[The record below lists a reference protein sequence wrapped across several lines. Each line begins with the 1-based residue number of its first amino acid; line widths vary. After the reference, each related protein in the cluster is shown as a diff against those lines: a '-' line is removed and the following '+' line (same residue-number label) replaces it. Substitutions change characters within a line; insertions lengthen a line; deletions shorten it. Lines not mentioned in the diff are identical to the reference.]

1 MLYFETKGYTFAA
14 DIFDAYLANHGP
26 DYEYIIS
33 AENVKQIV
41 QTQVVIDTAAAHVDW
56 IKQEA
61 KRNPDMIGTT
71 QEITHPWEPITV
83 TDNSDVV
90 LALGTFSVAVGADA
104 LVQRSGET
112 LQAEI
117 RYRIYAYDLYD
128 FDKTVDWTSM
138 DVELSVK
145 KGLNHDMR
153 QLEEAGWARSF
164 KARGNTE
171 ALGDYSWSGN
181 L

>member
-1 MLYFETKGYTFAA
+1 MTS
-14 DIFDAYLANHGP
+14 P
-26 DYEYIIS
+26 
-33 AENVKQIV
+33 
-41 QTQVVIDTAAAHVDW
+41 
-56 IKQEA
+56 
-61 KRNPDMIGTT
+61 
-71 QEITHPWEPITV
+71 
-83 TDNSDVV
+83 
-90 LALGTFSVAVGADA
+90 DA
-104 LVQRSGET
+104 LVQRSGEAF
-112 LQAEI
+112 QAEI
-117 RYRIYAYDLYD
+117 RYQIYAYDLYD
-128 FDKTVDWTSM
+128 FDKIVDWSSM